1 MSGSR
6 LKPRNGFLALSVA
19 AALGGSATAALAQA
33 SGCGDLQGQLL
44 QRKAI
49 GDRITASGTKK
60 QIDAKLACTAF
71 TQLVQ
76 NGVTLIKW
84 VEANK
89 EWCQVPDSFVES
101 IKADHG
107 KAQAIRSKACTF
119 AARQTEAEKQSRN
132 GGGGLLGGGGLSGST
147 AMPQGA
153 L

>member
-1 MSGSR
+1 MSGLGR
-6 LKPRNGFLALSVA
+6 KPRNGLLALSVA

-44 QRKAI
+44 QRKLI
-49 GDRITASGTKK
+49 GDRLSAGGNKK
-60 QIDAKLACTAF
+60 QIDAKVACTGF

-84 VEANK
+84 VETNK
-89 EWCQVPDSFVES
+89 DWCQVPDSFIES

-107 KAQAIRSKACTF
+107 KAQAIRAKACTF

-132 GGGGLLGGGGLSGST
+132 GGGGLLGGGGLTGST

>member
-1 MSGSR
+1 MSGLGR
-6 LKPRNGFLALSVA
+6 RPRNGLLALSVV
-19 AALGGSATAALAQA
+19 AALSGSATAALAQA

-49 GDRITASGTKK
+49 GDRISAGGKK
-60 QIDAKLACTAF
+60 QIDAKVACTGF

-76 NGVTLIKW
+76 NGTTLIKW

-89 EWCQVPDSFVES
+89 EWCQVPDSFIES

-107 KAQAIRSKACTF
+107 KAQAIRTKACTF
-119 AARQTEAEKQSRN
+119 AARQIEVEKQNRN